1 MRKRE
6 SILAKM
12 GKNQDPESEEG
23 LRMDYSTFEQTMEQ
37 ITIPQ
42 EIEACSVYRTLEHIR
57 DGRHK
62 RGVRYSVALVLTLI
76 LLAKLAGM
84 TTPLAIAEWV
94 RLRAEW
100 LGSVLPTTR
109 KTFPCAATYSNVLR
123 AVDAAEVNAL
133 LTQTLTRAR
142 AVERCGDEPS
152 RLVGQAQRQE
162 HVHVALDGKTLRGTL
177 GHEQP
182 DQRPMHQL
190 ALYETKTGLLLKEQ
204 ITGEKQNE
212 LSIVSDFLTPLWVRG
227 RIISADA
234 LHTQH
239 AFCTSVRRWEGHYLL
254 IAKDNQSCLR
264 QDLELFFNEPPVDC
278 RDWRTARTVNK
289 GHGRREIREIVVS
302 TELNEF
308 LADTWS
314 GVAQV
319 FRLTRIVTEDGHTS
333 TEVVSGLTSLSPK
346 EASALRVLELVREHW
361 AIENRLHWRRD
372 VTLRED
378 ACQVRKGEAPRVLA
392 VLNSFLLALLD
403 WQGVTTVPHQMR
415 IFDARPALALRL
427 LLGSLLTFK

>member
-1 MRKRE
+1 
-6 SILAKM
+6 
-12 GKNQDPESEEG
+12 
-23 LRMDYSTFEQTMEQ
+23 MDYSTFEQTMEQ
-37 ITIPQ
+37 ITVPTGS
-42 EIEACSVYRTLEHIR
+42 EALSVYRALEQVS

-62 RGVRYSVALVLTLI
+62 RGVRYSVALVLTLL

-94 RLRAEW
+94 RLRADW
-100 LGSVLPTTR
+100 LGRVLPTTR
-109 KTFPCAATYSNVLR
+109 QSFPCAATYCNVLR
-123 AVDAAEVNAL
+123 AVDAEQINAL
-133 LTQTLTRAR
+133 LTQTLTRVR
-142 AVERCGDEPS
+142 ASERCGDEPS
-152 RLVGQAQRQE
+152 RLVGQAEAEE
-162 HVHVALDGKTLRGTL
+162 HEHVALDGKTLRGTL

-190 ALYETKTGLLLKEQ
+190 ALYETRTGLLLKEQ
-204 ITGEKQNE
+204 VTGEKQNE
-212 LSIVSDFLTPLWVRG
+212 LSIVSQFLTPVWVSG

-239 AFCTSVRRWEGHYLL
+239 TFCTCVRRWKGHFVL
-254 IAKDNQSCLR
+254 IAKDNQACLR
-264 QDLELFFNEPPVDC
+264 QDLELFFSEPPPDC
-278 RDWRTARTVNK
+278 RDWRTAHTVDK
-289 GHGRREIREIVVS
+289 GHGRLERREIVVS

-308 LADTWS
+308 LAGTWT

-319 FRLTRIVTEDGHTS
+319 FRLTRTVREDGHTS
-333 TEVVSGLTSLSPK
+333 VEVVYGITSLSPTQ
-346 EASALRVLELVREHW
+346 ADADRLLELVREHW

-403 WQGVTTVPHQMR
+403 WQGVTNVPHQMR
-415 IFDARPALALRL
+415 IFDARPALAVRL